1 MFSKHINRRNFLKQ
15 GFGFVT
21 AGVVLPHLG
30 LSGFAQ
36 TPSFAPA
43 DRRILVVIEFAGG
56 NDGLNTV
63 IPYTDPAYLKARP
76 TIGLTDKDG
85 ILSISDRYALH
96 PELAELKPFYDAGN
110 MAIIQSVGYPDSTLS
125 HFRSRDIWH
134 TADPVKISGEGWLGK
149 AAEQLYGSN
158 VGLKALSVGNGL
170 PKTLQSSVAVIPAI
184 VKFPRYDYQT
194 DSKHAAD
201 GKNQEKTFTN
211 IYGQTRT
218 KGTLDQSIASVGLDA
233 LEGADTLQAGIAQ
246 YQSNVEYPANNPLS
260 EGLKMLAQIITT
272 IPESQILY
280 VTLGG
285 FDNHSQQIAAADQK
299 LSGDHATLLKYFS
312 EGVDAFYKDLAG
324 HGLAEQ
330 VVVMQWSEFGRRP
343 NENGSLG
350 TDHGTASS
358 LFVIGNP
365 VKGGIYGNHPN
376 LTSLDRAG
384 NVTFDIDFRSVYGT
398 ILDGWLKVSS
408 SQVLGASFEN
418 IGFF

>member
-36 TPSFAPA
+36 TPSFAPSG
-43 DRRILVVIEFAGG
+43 RRILIVIEFAGG

-63 IPYTDPAYLKARP
+63 IPSADPAYLKARP

-96 PELAELKPFYDAGN
+96 PELAELKTFYDAGN
-110 MAIIQSVGYPDSTLS
+110 LAIVQSVGYPEATLS

-170 PKTLQSSVAVIPAI
+170 PKTLQSPVAVVPAI

-194 DSKHAAD
+194 DSRYMAD

-218 KGTLDQSIASVGLDA
+218 KGTLDQSIAMIGLDA

-246 YQSNVEYPANNPLS
+246 YQSTVEYPANNPLS

-285 FDNHSQQIAAADQK
+285 FDTHSQQIAAADQK

-358 LFVIGNP
+358 MFIIGNP

-398 ILDGWLKVSS
+398 ILDGWLNVSS
-408 SQVLGASFEN
+408 SQVLGATFEN

>member
-36 TPSFAPA
+36 TPSFAPS

-110 MAIIQSVGYPDSTLS
+110 LAIVQSVGYPEATLS

-170 PKTLQSSVAVIPAI
+170 PKTLQSPVAVVPAI

-194 DSKHAAD
+194 DSRYAAD

-218 KGTLDQSIASVGLDA
+218 KDTLDQSIAMIGLDA

-299 LSGDHATLLKYFS
+299 LSGDHASLLKYFS

-384 NVTFDIDFRSVYGT
+384 KVTFDIDFRSVYGT

-408 SQVLGASFEN
+408 SQVLGATFEN

>member
-36 TPSFAPA
+36 TPSFAPS

-110 MAIIQSVGYPDSTLS
+110 LAIVQSVGYPEATLS

-170 PKTLQSSVAVIPAI
+170 PKTLQSPVAVVPAI

-194 DSKHAAD
+194 DSRYAAD

-218 KGTLDQSIASVGLDA
+218 KGTLDQSIAMIGLDA

-299 LSGDHATLLKYFS
+299 LSGDHASLLKYFS

-408 SQVLGASFEN
+408 SQVLGAPFEN

>member
-36 TPSFAPA
+36 TPSFAPS

-110 MAIIQSVGYPDSTLS
+110 LAIVQSVGYPEATLS

-170 PKTLQSSVAVIPAI
+170 PKTLQSPVAVVPAI

-194 DSKHAAD
+194 DSRYTAD

-218 KGTLDQSIASVGLDA
+218 KGTLGQSIAMIGLDA

-299 LSGDHATLLKYFS
+299 LSGDHASLLKYFS

-408 SQVLGASFEN
+408 SQVLGATFEN

>member
-36 TPSFAPA
+36 TPSFAPS

-110 MAIIQSVGYPDSTLS
+110 LAIVQSVGYPEATLS

-170 PKTLQSSVAVIPAI
+170 PKTLQSPVAVVPAI

-194 DSKHAAD
+194 DSRYTAD

-218 KGTLDQSIASVGLDA
+218 KGTLDQSIAMIGLDA

-299 LSGDHATLLKYFS
+299 LSGDHASLLKYFS

-408 SQVLGASFEN
+408 SQVLGATFEN

>member
-36 TPSFAPA
+36 TPSFAPS

-110 MAIIQSVGYPDSTLS
+110 LAIVQSVGYPEATLS

-170 PKTLQSSVAVIPAI
+170 PKTLQSPVAVVPAI

-194 DSKHAAD
+194 DSRYTAD

-218 KGTLDQSIASVGLDA
+218 KGTLGQSIAMIGLDA

-299 LSGDHATLLKYFS
+299 LSGDHASLLKYFS

-384 NVTFDIDFRSVYGT
+384 NVTFDIDFRSVYVT

-408 SQVLGASFEN
+408 SQVLGATFEN

>member
-36 TPSFAPA
+36 TPSFAPS

-110 MAIIQSVGYPDSTLS
+110 VAIVQSVGYPEATLS

-170 PKTLQSSVAVIPAI
+170 PKTLQSPVAVVPAI

-194 DSKHAAD
+194 DSRYAAD

-218 KGTLDQSIASVGLDA
+218 KGTLDQSIAMIGLDA

-246 YQSNVEYPANNPLS
+246 YQSNVQYPANNPLS

-408 SQVLGASFEN
+408 SQVLGATFEN

>member
-36 TPSFAPA
+36 TPSFAPS

-110 MAIIQSVGYPDSTLS
+110 LAIVQSVGYPEATLS

-170 PKTLQSSVAVIPAI
+170 PKTLQSPVAVVPAI

-194 DSKHAAD
+194 DSRYAAD

-218 KGTLDQSIASVGLDA
+218 KGTLDQSIAMIGLDA

-246 YQSNVEYPANNPLS
+246 YQSNVQYPANNPLS
-260 EGLKMLAQIITT
+260 
-272 IPESQILY
+272 
-280 VTLGG
+280 
-285 FDNHSQQIAAADQK
+285 
-299 LSGDHATLLKYFS
+299 
-312 EGVDAFYKDLAG
+312 
-324 HGLAEQ
+324 
-330 VVVMQWSEFGRRP
+330 
-343 NENGSLG
+343 
-350 TDHGTASS
+350 
-358 LFVIGNP
+358 
-365 VKGGIYGNHPN
+365 
-376 LTSLDRAG
+376 
-384 NVTFDIDFRSVYGT
+384 
-398 ILDGWLKVSS
+398 
-408 SQVLGASFEN
+408 
-418 IGFF
+418 

>member
-36 TPSFAPA
+36 TPSFAPS

-110 MAIIQSVGYPDSTLS
+110 LAIVQSVGYPEATLS

-170 PKTLQSSVAVIPAI
+170 PKTLQSPVAVVPAI

-194 DSKHAAD
+194 DSRYAAD

-218 KGTLDQSIASVGLDA
+218 KGTLDQSIAMIGLDA

-246 YQSNVEYPANNPLS
+246 YQSNVQYPANNPLS

-408 SQVLGASFEN
+408 SQVLGATFEN